1 MKLVENEI
9 TVDSVIRLDNTSHNN
24 PVYKINSYK
33 TEADGM
39 IGYNDLKN
47 IIGRTIV
54 ISLND
59 KNEIVLI
66 NGSRDVN

>member
-9 TVDSVIRLDNTSHNN
+9 KVDSVIRLDNSKHNN
-24 PVYKINSYK
+24 PVYKINSYN

-47 IIGRTIV
+47 LIGRIIV

-66 NGSRDVN
+66 NGSRDIN